1 MGMDEIFEY
10 RFTKLDPI
18 DGAHIDPPSV
28 AIYETL
34 LNKGPGDVPRPGLAS
49 SWQVLEGGLVWQLRL
64 RAGARFHSGARCDAA
79 AVVAALERCRWGD
92 GRQRQL
98 WYWDPVDHVTARDDS
113 TVELRLHYPYL
124 GLPTLLWGTH
134 TAICNDQLRG
144 ELGDGYGVTA
154 ADGTGPYRLV
164 SFTPEEVVAERA
176 DGASV
181 ARSGVHPP
189 AVIRWHAR
197 PSAAARQAALVE
209 GTADVVRAV
218 GREEVREA
226 GRGRWLYQEQ
236 PEVSQFYLGFNFDD
250 PRGFGRLD
258 FRRAVEA
265 FIDRGALVRE
275 ALDGMGDGRRSPVP
289 VVDRHAAAF
298 DPAALAPMPEAE
310 AEAVFDQL
318 GFPRGPRGVRERD
331 GQPLRIDCVTQDTEP
346 FRQLT
351 AVLAAQLARAGL
363 CLEFRYLPPFEDF
376 YQAVEARPAAFV
388 SKWLWQDAIEAVMG
402 FSRSSCAGPDGGNWQ
417 GSHLPAVDAAYD
429 RFLQAATPAEATEGS
444 RGVQEAFMRELPY
457 IPLCS
462 PAETFAVSPRL
473 AGFTPVPGTLYPLY
487 NTADVPDD

>member
-1 MGMDEIFEY
+1 MDEIFEY
-10 RFTKLDPI
+10 RLTKLDPI

-34 LNKGPGDVPRPGLAS
+34 LNKGPDDAPRPGLAT
-49 SWQVLEGGLVWQLRL
+49 SWEILEGGLIWRLRL

-92 GRQRQL
+92 GRERQL
-98 WYWDPVDHVTARDDS
+98 WYWDPVDRVTAPDDS
-113 TVELRLHYPYL
+113 TVELRLHHPYL

-134 TAICNDQLRG
+134 TAICNDQRRS
-144 ELGDGYGVTA
+144 ELGSEFGVAA

-164 SFTPEEVVAERA
+164 SYTPDEVVAERA
-176 DGASV
+176 DGAGVV
-181 ARSGVHPP
+181 ANGVRPP
-189 AVIRWHAR
+189 AVIRWRSR
-197 PSAAARQAALVE
+197 PSAAARQAALAE

-218 GREEVREA
+218 GLQEVREA
-226 GRGRWLYQEQ
+226 GVGRWLYLEQ

-250 PRGFGRLD
+250 PRGFGLLD

-265 FIDRGALVRE
+265 FIDRPALVRE
-275 ALDGMGDGRRSPVP
+275 ALCGMGDGRRSPVP

-298 DPAALAPMPEAE
+298 DPAAMSPMPVAE
-310 AEAVFDQL
+310 AEAVLDKL
-318 GFPRGPRGVRERD
+318 GFTPGPGGVRERD
-331 GQPLRIDCVTQDTEP
+331 GQPLSIDCVTQDAEP
-346 FRQLT
+346 FRRLAT
-351 AVLAAQLARAGL
+351 VLAAQLARAGVR
-363 CLEFRYLPPFEDF
+363 LEFRYLPPFEEF
-376 YQAVEARPAAFV
+376 YQAVESRPAAFV

-402 FSRSSCAGPDGGNWQ
+402 FSRSSCAGPEGGNWQ

-429 RFLQAATPAEATEGS
+429 RFLQAPTPAEATEAS
-444 RGVQEAFMRELPY
+444 RAVQEAFMRELPY

-487 NTADVPDD
+487 DRADVSDG